1 LFSFIKKNF
10 LFLSVGL
17 IPILRCACVVLLSDS
32 LSRVVVPVPYPDFIL
47 RELRWWSYS
56 VSCWAGQLV
65 RSQIFISRRCRP
77 GSVLRATWAM
87 AAVE

>member
-1 LFSFIKKNF
+1 MRILFSFIKKNF

-17 IPILRCACVVLLSDS
+17 IPILPCACVVLLSYS
-32 LSRVVVPVPYPDFIL
+32 LSWVVDPDFIL

-56 VSCWAGQLV
+56 VPCWDGQLV
-65 RSQIFISRRCRP
+65 RSQIFISWRCRP